1 MVARTLKRAL
11 YLIVATAGVG
21 FAMAAL
27 LLLTRTVQKS
37 DDFDRLQDIIVA
49 INIAGGMLLLAMLIG
64 NLTRLARDYRD
75 NVPGAKLKARMVGMF
90 VGLAVLPLLVVFYF
104 STQFINRGI
113 DSWFNIEVEEGL
125 ENALELSR
133 AALELQKRRNL
144 ASTQSAAQRLSLVT
158 DAQAVFELSI
168 LRREAGA
175 SEMTLYGS
183 NNTVLATSSG
193 SATAGL
199 PKPLNEEVVLQMQ
212 QGRPFV
218 SLESLADGGVEIRT
232 AVVFRHRVGRSRE
245 ARVVQGYYPV
255 TDRLAEMVGSV
266 ERSFQEYQQLVF
278 FREDLKD
285 LLTVTLAFVLLL
297 SLLAAIY
304 GAFVLSRRLVAPI
317 QDLVAGT
324 RAVAMGDFDTRLPA
338 PSRDEIGFLIS
349 SFNDMT
355 QRLATARREASLNQ
369 ALVEAE
375 RTNLEVILARLSTGV
390 VALEADLTIRNAN
403 QAAGAILGVDL
414 VHRSG
419 EKLVD
424 VAREN
429 ALLEQFVDVARVHLD
444 AGETEWR
451 EQIVLRGEVGRR
463 VLTCACTTLPG
474 DENHAA
480 GYVVVFDDITALL
493 QAQRDAAWGEV
504 ARRLA
509 HEIKNPLTP
518 IQLSAERM
526 RHKYLHSMP
535 EEEAQVLDRATHTI
549 VQQVEAMKE
558 MVNAFSDYARAPDIE
573 IARFDLD
580 KLVHEV
586 VDLYRAQESAVKIVL
601 TSDPTL
607 PPLEA
612 DMGRVRQM
620 LHNLI
625 RNAVEA
631 LEHTDDARID
641 VHVSAAEIDS
651 VPMVQIRVEDN
662 GPGFQAGSVNQV
674 FDPYVTTKPKGTGL
688 GLAIVKKLVEEHV
701 GTIQAANRA
710 VGGAMISIRL
720 PVDEAARE
728 MMITL
733 APGRA
738 DRRREQAWPTRTY
751 SSSTTKPI
759 SEI

>member
-1 MVARTLKRAL
+1 MATL
-11 YLIVATAGVG
+11 GVG
-21 FAMAAL
+21 LTLAAL
-27 LLLTRTVQKS
+27 FLLTQTVQRS
-37 DDFDRLQDIIVA
+37 DDFDRLQDVILA
-49 INIAGGMLLLAMLIG
+49 INLAGGVLLVALLIG
-64 NLTRLARDYRD
+64 NLARLLRDYRK
-75 NVPGAKLKARMVGMF
+75 NVPGAKLKARIVGMF

-113 DSWFNIEVEEGL
+113 DSWFNVQVEEGL
-125 ENALELSR
+125 DNALSLSR

-144 ASTQSAAQRLSLVT
+144 QATQAVAQRLSLAN
-158 DAQAVFELSI
+158 DRQLVFELSM
-168 LRREAGA
+168 LRRESGA
-175 SEMTLYGS
+175 SDMTLYGN
-183 NNTVLATSSG
+183 NNTVLATSSD
-193 SATAGL
+193 SATASL
-199 PKPLNEEVVLQMQ
+199 PKPLSEEVVLQMQ

-218 SLESLADGGVEIRT
+218 SLESLAEGRVAIRT
-232 AVVFRHRVGRSRE
+232 AVVFTHRPGRMQE

-255 TDRLAEMVGSV
+255 ADRLAEMVNSV
-266 ERSFQEYQQLVF
+266 ESSYQEYQQLVF
-278 FREDLKD
+278 FREDLLD
-285 LLTVTLAFVLLL
+285 LLTLTLAFVLLL

-324 RAVAMGDFDTRLPA
+324 RAVAAGDFDTRLPT
-338 PSRDEIGFLIS
+338 PTRDEIGFLIS

-355 QRLATARREASLNQ
+355 QRLATARREASLSQ

-390 VALEADLTIRNAN
+390 LALEADLTIRTAN
-403 QAAGAILGVDL
+403 KASGSILGVDL
-414 VHRSG
+414 EHRAG
-419 EKLVD
+419 EPLFE
-424 VAREN
+424 VAKGHE
-429 ALLEQFVDVARVHLD
+429 LLEQFVDVARANLD
-444 AGETEWR
+444 NGETEWR

-474 DENHAA
+474 DDDHAA

-526 RHKYLHSMP
+526 RRKYLHSMP
-535 EEEAQVLDRATHTI
+535 EEEAQILDRATHTI

-558 MVNAFSDYARAPDIE
+558 MVNAFSDYARAPDMDIN
-573 IARFDLD
+573 RFDLD
-580 KLVHEV
+580 KLVHEI
-586 VDLYRAQESAVKIVL
+586 VDLYRAQESNVKIVL
-601 TSDPTL
+601 TSDPTM
-607 PPLEA
+607 PMLEA
-612 DMGRVRQM
+612 DMGRIRQI

-631 LEHTDDARID
+631 LEHVPDGQID
-641 VHVSAAEIDS
+641 VHVSAAEIDN
-651 VPMVQIRVEDN
+651 VDVVQIKVEDN
-662 GPGFQAGSVNQV
+662 GPGFQNGSVSQI

-701 GTIQAANRA
+701 GSIRARNRED
-710 VGGAMISIRL
+710 GGAMISIRL
-720 PVDEAARE
+720 PLNEAARE
-728 MMITL
+728 QSIAK

-738 DRRREQAWPTRTY
+738 DTRREHA
-751 SSSTTKPI
+751 
-759 SEI
+759 

>member
-1 MVARTLKRAL
+1 MVARTLKRAF
-11 YLIVATAGVG
+11 YLLIATSGVG
-21 FAMAAL
+21 LALAAL
-27 LLLTRTVQKS
+27 FLLTQTVQKS
-37 DDFDRLQDIIVA
+37 DDFDRLQDVILA
-49 INIAGGMLLLAMLIG
+49 INIAGGVLLIALLIG
-64 NLTRLARDYRD
+64 NLARLFRDYRT

-104 STQFINRGI
+104 SMQFINRGI
-113 DSWFNIEVEEGL
+113 DSWFNVQVEDGL
-125 ENALELSR
+125 DNALALSR

-144 ASTQSAAQRLSLVT
+144 QATQNVAQRLSMAN
-158 DAQAVFELSI
+158 DRQIVFELSM
-168 LRREAGA
+168 LRRESGA
-175 SEMTLYGS
+175 SEMTLYGA
-183 NNTVLATSSG
+183 NNTVLATSSD
-193 SATAGL
+193 SATAIL
-199 PKPLNEEVVLQMQ
+199 PKPLTEEVVLQMQ
-212 QGRPFV
+212 QSRPFV
-218 SLESLADGGVEIRT
+218 SLESLAEGRVEIRT
-232 AVVFRHRVGRSRE
+232 AVVFTHRAGRIQE
-245 ARVVQGYYPV
+245 VRVVQGYFPV
-255 TDRLAEMVGSV
+255 AARLAEMVSSV
-266 ERSFQEYQQLVF
+266 ENSYQEYQQLVF

-285 LLTVTLAFVLLL
+285 LLTLTLAFVLLL

-324 RAVAMGDFDTRLPA
+324 RAVAAGDFDTRLPT
-338 PSRDEIGFLIS
+338 PTRDEIGFLIS

-355 QRLATARREASLNQ
+355 QRLATARREASLSQ

-390 VALEADLTIRNAN
+390 LALEADLTIRTAN
-403 QAAGAILGVDL
+403 QASGSILGVDL
-414 VHRSG
+414 EHRTG
-419 EKLVD
+419 EPLFE
-424 VAREN
+424 VARGH

-444 AGETEWR
+444 TGETEWR
-451 EQIVLRGEVGRR
+451 EQIVLRGEVGKR

-526 RHKYLHSMP
+526 RHKYLHTMP
-535 EEEAQVLDRATHTI
+535 AEEAQILDRATHTI

-558 MVNAFSDYARAPDIE
+558 MVNAFSDYARAPDMDFSL
-573 IARFDLD
+573 FDID

-586 VDLYRAQESAVKIVL
+586 VDLYRAQESEVKIVL
-601 TSDPTL
+601 TSDPTMAL
-607 PPLEA
+607 IEA
-612 DMGRVRQM
+612 DIGRIRQM

-631 LEHTDDARID
+631 LENTPDGQID
-641 VHVSAAEIDS
+641 VHVSAAEIDGADII
-651 VPMVQIRVEDN
+651 QIKVEDN
-662 GPGFQAGSVNQV
+662 GPGFQVGSVSQI

-688 GLAIVKKLVEEHV
+688 GLAIVKKLVEEHI
-701 GTIQAANRA
+701 GSIRARNREG
-710 VGGAMISIRL
+710 GGAMINIRL
-720 PVDEAARE
+720 PLNEAARE
-728 MMITL
+728 LLIAK

-738 DRRREQAWPTRTY
+738 ETRRERA
-751 SSSTTKPI
+751 
-759 SEI
+759 

>member
-11 YLIVATAGVG
+11 YFLVATSGVG
-21 FAMAAL
+21 LALAAL
-27 LLLTRTVQKS
+27 FLLTQTVQKS
-37 DDFDRLQDIIVA
+37 DDFDRLQGVIIA
-49 INIAGGMLLLAMLIG
+49 INIAGGILLIALLIG
-64 NLTRLARDYRD
+64 NLARLLRDYQQ

-104 STQFINRGI
+104 SMQFINRGI
-113 DSWFNIEVEEGL
+113 DSWFSVQVEEGL
-125 ENALELSR
+125 DNALTLSR
-133 AALELQKRRNL
+133 AALETQKRQNL
-144 ASTQSAAQRLSLVT
+144 FATQQVARRLSRAN
-158 DAQAVFELSI
+158 DRQIIFELSM

-175 SEMTLYGS
+175 SEMTLYGE
-183 NNTVLATSSG
+183 NNTVLATSTDS
-193 SATAGL
+193 STASL
-199 PKPLNEEVVLQMQ
+199 PKPLSEEVELQMQ
-212 QGRPFV
+212 QDRPFV
-218 SLESLADGGVEIRT
+218 SLESYGDDRVEVRT
-232 AVVFRHRVGRSRE
+232 AVVFKHQGSRSQQV
-245 ARVVQGYYPV
+245 RVVQAHYPV
-255 TDRLAEMVGSV
+255 TERLGRMINSV
-266 ERSFQEYQQLVF
+266 EKSYQEYQQLVF

-285 LLTVTLAFVLLL
+285 LLSLTLAFVLLL

-324 RAVAMGDFDTRLPA
+324 RAVAMGDFDTRLPT
-338 PSRDEIGFLIS
+338 PTRDEIGFLVS

-355 QRLATARREASLNQ
+355 QRLATARREASLSQ

-390 VALEADLTIRNAN
+390 LALETDLTIRTAN
-403 QAAGAILGVDL
+403 QASGSILGVDL
-414 VHRSG
+414 GHRAG
-419 EKLVD
+419 ESLAKI
-424 VAREN
+424 AEEN
-429 ALLEQFVDVARVHLD
+429 PLLEQFVDVARVHLD
-444 AGETEWR
+444 AGETDWR

-474 DENHAA
+474 DESHAA

-526 RHKYLHSMP
+526 RRKYLHTMP
-535 EEEAQVLDRATHTI
+535 DEDAQVLDRATHTI

-558 MVNAFSDYARAPDIE
+558 MVNAFSDYARAPDMDF
-573 IARFDLD
+573 ALFDID
-580 KLVHEV
+580 KLAHEV
-586 VDLYRAQESAVKIVL
+586 IDLYRAQESGVEIVL
-601 TSDPTL
+601 TTDPTM
-607 PPLEA
+607 PLIEA

-631 LEHTDDARID
+631 LEGTGDGRID
-641 VHVSAAEIDS
+641 VHISAAEINE
-651 VPMVQIRVEDN
+651 VEIIQIKVEDN
-662 GPGFQAGSVNQV
+662 GPGFSTGSVNQV

-701 GTIQAANRA
+701 GSIRASNRKD
-710 VGGAMISIRL
+710 GGAMISIRL
-720 PVDEAARE
+720 PVNDAARE
-728 MMITL
+728 MIIAK

-738 DRRREQAWPTRTY
+738 DKRRENA
-751 SSSTTKPI
+751 
-759 SEI
+759 